1 MTNRRKINLINEI
14 TGIQNLTRQLVDEI
28 HTQRSGISHNS
39 PIKIDGEGA
48 MTYKVVRDH
57 MASKMNVAYVEKD
70 SAEENLKAIRSHK
83 SINTDMVDSNGNVK
97 CMVTK

>member
-1 MTNRRKINLINEI
+1 
-14 TGIQNLTRQLVDEI
+14 
-28 HTQRSGISHNS
+28 
-39 PIKIDGEGA
+39 

-70 SAEENLKAIRSHK
+70 SAEENLKATRSHK